1 MIWTR
6 SVGPRKSAVT
16 SAGAGEVTVK
26 FTGAL
31 VWALLMT
38 VIGAAPA
45 VSPCGTV
52 TDTEV
57 ALAGVAGATVV
68 PKRTVTGATKP
79 APVTTT
85 VVPGGPLA
93 GESCVKS
100 GRTDTFSEAL
110 VSPVG
115 GAEIA

>member
-1 MIWTR
+1 MISTR
-6 SVGPRKSAVT
+6 SFVPRKSAVT

-68 PKRTVTGATKP
+68 PNRTGTGATKP
-79 APVTTT
+79 ATVTTNGT
-85 VVPGGPLA
+85 HGQPLD
-93 GESCVKS
+93 GQSCVQ
-100 GRTDTFSEAL
+100 
-110 VSPVG
+110 
-115 GAEIA
+115 